1 MNRRII
7 NQNVDNNSFNGTI
20 STILSISIPNS
31 QELTDVT
38 NQSQDNNS
46 NGNNYGA
53 IQDNE
58 EVGNFIHAN
67 NHNENMEE
75 NEDERINDFDIT
87 KINSN
92 KTN

>member
-20 STILSISIPNS
+20 STIHSISISNS
-31 QELTDVT
+31 QQPTNNT
-38 NQSQDNNS
+38 NQSQDNNP

-53 IQDNE
+53 IQI
-58 EVGNFIHAN
+58 VGNFMQAN
-67 NHNENMEE
+67 YHNENIEE